1 MNHDFVKN
9 MKCPSCNGDFIVKVF
24 RSENDDIEEG
34 TLSCSA
40 CERLAPIING
50 VPRILP
56 PSLNRSLVDRFPDYF
71 RTHAV
76 EVPLTSPSDPF
87 DKLNQAI
94 YNAFNYNWVAPRS
107 IVRSISKTK
116 PERSDQDPLYREDRR
131 VFLDNVAPL
140 DGAFFGGKVG
150 LDAGC
155 NIGRYLIIAREN
167 GAEMVGLEQT
177 FAVDVARRR
186 TRGLDGVHLV
196 QGSLFEFP
204 FKDDVFDFAICFG
217 VLHHTPNPE
226 RAFRLIA
233 SSIKPGGAFLTMLY
247 GLDEM
252 ARWYQMSHMRSLR
265 MLTTRIPLSAT
276 RKICEGL
283 AAIMKYGILL
293 PLSALSVLPGI
304 GAAAKRFPFFYLGK
318 DPVISIS
325 RNFFDR
331 LAPPVSTFH
340 TRGEIEGWY
349 HDANFS
355 KVTVSRRD
363 VNAWRAYGIGG
374 A

>member
-1 MNHDFVKN
+1 MNPDFVNK

-34 TLSCSA
+34 TLSCNT
-40 CERLAPIING
+40 CDRLAPIING

-56 PSLNRSLVDRFPDYF
+56 PYLNRSLVARFPDYF
-71 RTHAV
+71 KNHVV
-76 EVPLTSPSDPF
+76 ELPLASPSDPF

-94 YNAFNYNWVAPRS
+94 FNAFNFNWVAPRS
-107 IVRSISKTK
+107 MVRSISKTK
-116 PERSDQDPLYREDRR
+116 PKRSGQDPLYRGDRGW
-131 VFLDNVAPL
+131 FFDNVSPL
-140 DGAFFGGKVG
+140 DGDFFEGKIG

-155 NIGRYLIIAREN
+155 NVGRYSIVAREN

-177 FAVDVARRR
+177 FAVETARRK

-226 RAFRLIA
+226 KAFRLIA
-233 SSIKPGGAFLTMLY
+233 SSIKPGGSFLTMLY

-252 ARWYQMSHMRSLR
+252 ARWYRLSHMRTLR

-276 RKICEGL
+276 RKVCEGL
-283 AAIMKYGILL
+283 AAIMKYGVLL
-293 PLSALSVLPGI
+293 PLSAFSALPGI
-304 GAAAKRFPFFYLGK
+304 GAAAKRFPFVYLAK

-349 HDANFS
+349 RDANFS
-355 KVTVSRRD
+355 KVVVSRREA
-363 VNAWRAYGIGG
+363 NAWRAWGMRGS
-374 A
+374 